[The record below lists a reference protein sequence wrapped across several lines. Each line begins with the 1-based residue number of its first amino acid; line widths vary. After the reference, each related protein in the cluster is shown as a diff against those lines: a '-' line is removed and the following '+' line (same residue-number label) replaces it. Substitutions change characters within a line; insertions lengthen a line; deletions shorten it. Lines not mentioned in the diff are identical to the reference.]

1 MQQGTHFLPTS
12 RYRLRPILAQ
22 ILHIFHADG
31 EADERVGKS
40 LKIKSSPERLK
51 SPQCEIVLETRD
63 ARLVRRRPRRRS
75 SSTCCFDD
83 GGDAI
88 VPNQGDFTF
97 EGLTN

>member
-1 MQQGTHFLPTS
+1 MSVLVSPS
-12 RYRLRPILAQ
+12 RLNRRLSDL
-22 ILHIFHADG
+22 
-31 EADERVGKS
+31 
-40 LKIKSSPERLK
+40 SP
-51 SPQCEIVLETRD
+51 PQCEIVLETRD

-75 SSTCCFDD
+75 SSTCCSDD